1 MSNETI
7 LFIDEDTFTKEELKN
22 LSEVTQ
28 YEQTEKQ

>member
-7 LFIDEDTFTKEELKN
+7 ILIDEDTLTKEELKN

>member
-7 LFIDEDTFTKEELKN
+7 IFIDEDTLTKEELEN

>member
-7 LFIDEDTFTKEELKN
+7 LFIDEDTLTIEELKN